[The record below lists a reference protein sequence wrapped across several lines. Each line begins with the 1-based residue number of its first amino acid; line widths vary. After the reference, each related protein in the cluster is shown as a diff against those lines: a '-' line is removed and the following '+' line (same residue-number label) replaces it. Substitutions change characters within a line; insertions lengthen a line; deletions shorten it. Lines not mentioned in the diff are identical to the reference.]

1 MVSPGP
7 PRAARWPIRWRLPL
21 LICGLL
27 LVSVATFAVI
37 AYVDLQRALLET
49 AHARLQNLAG
59 QIVGL
64 RQISVQQRLDEIRR
78 LAARPAVR
86 ALLDHQDDETRAA
99 ARADLEAFWKTS
111 QQTLAVELWSAKGEC
126 LIAYVP
132 TPTTQD
138 PNRPSPP
145 LRKQAPTAAGF
156 SSLLA
161 SQNIPYYDVIA
172 DISGLDGAPAPSAS
186 GSDPLGLARAITQA
200 ITKASVPNANAAA
213 SAKVSGSPGVSS
225 PDASSPG
232 APSLQGHAPAQ
243 ARIVPA
249 AAQVAGAVHGG
260 LIVQRRSLYAPS
272 TVDMLQRLS
281 SGSIS
286 VRVGSPGDGV
296 WTDLVRVASAPPV
309 SADHS
314 ASTDFTDA
322 DGVRTLAATADVE
335 STPWVVWVSMAGQD
349 ALAPARAFLARM
361 IPLGLGVAAFGA
373 ILAWVT
379 ARRITEPLHELTHA
393 AEAIAGG
400 DLSGRVAS
408 GRGDEIGRLGDAFNI
423 MTGRVADS
431 VHQLD
436 QRVRERTAE
445 LERAMTTLKSTQDE
459 LVRRE
464 KLAMLGQLAGSVGH
478 ELRNPLAVMTNAV
491 YFLEMIQRDA
501 APEVHEYHQLL
512 RAQIG
517 LSEKIVSDL
526 LDFARV
532 KPPRRDTVPLMHII
546 TEQLSRFAVAE
557 GVRIVREIP
566 PDLPPCHVDPIQTG
580 QVVLNLLVN
589 AAQAMEER
597 GGTLTLRATKLTDQ
611 LKLDVID
618 TGPGVPVELQDK
630 IFDALFTTKA
640 RGIGL
645 GLAVSR
651 SLAEANGGKLTVSSV
666 PGDGATFTLTL
677 PTLRPEATS

>member
-78 LAARPAVR
+78 LVARPALR
-86 ALLDHQDDETRAA
+86 TLLDHQDDETRAA

-132 TPTTQD
+132 TPTAQD

-156 SSLLA
+156 SALLS
-161 SQNIPYYDVIA
+161 SQDIPYYDVIA
-172 DISGLDGAPAPSAS
+172 DISGLDGASAPIAP

-200 ITKASVPNANAAA
+200 ITKASVPNAATP
-213 SAKVSGSPGVSS
+213 V
-225 PDASSPG
+225 
-232 APSLQGHAPAQ
+232 
-243 ARIVPA
+243 RVPV

-260 LIVQRRSLYAPS
+260 FVVQRRSLYAPS
-272 TVDMLQRLS
+272 TVDMLRRLS

-335 STPWVVWVSMAGQD
+335 STPWVVWVSMGAQD
-349 ALAPARAFLARM
+349 ALAPGRAFLARM
-361 IPLGLGVAAFGA
+361 IPIGLGVAALGA
-373 ILAWVT
+373 VLAWIT
-379 ARRITEPLHELTHA
+379 GRRIAEPLHELTHA

-400 DLSGRVAS
+400 DLTMRVAS
-408 GRGDEIGRLGDAFNI
+408 GGGDEIGRLGDAFNI

-431 VHQLD
+431 YNVLD

-597 GGTLTLRATKLTDQ
+597 GGTLTLRATRLPDL

-618 TGPGVPVELQDK
+618 TGPGVPVELQEK

-677 PTLRPEATS
+677 PTLRVEATS